1 MLRKVIVPTS
11 LADIKLKDFQ
21 RFYGANPTD
30 ENGEELAL
38 AIFCGIDKDEYKQ
51 FPVTELE
58 DIKNLLG
65 IALSEKPEMQRFVDI
80 NGTKYGFHPNLED
93 ISMGEFVDLEAYM
106 KDPVKNAEKWLGI
119 VYRPVVKEQFNRYEI
134 EAYRPDIHNGEA
146 FEDITM
152 DVVQGALLF
161 FYRLEIALLASLTKS
176 FQQAEKQERSLT
188 QDPAS
193 LSDGDGTQS
202 YINWLTAM
210 YGILKP

>member
-1 MLRKVIVPTS
+1 MLRTIIVPTS

-21 RFYGANPTD
+21 RFEGANPTE

-51 FPVTELE
+51 FPVSELE
-58 DIKNLLG
+58 SIKNMLG
-65 IALSEKPEMQRFVDI
+65 IALSEKPELQRFVDI
-80 NGTKYGFHPNLED
+80 KGTKYGFHPNLED
-93 ISMGEFVDLEAYM
+93 ISLGEFVDLEAYM
-106 KDPVKNAEKWLGI
+106 KEPIKNAEKWLGI
-119 VYRPVVKEQFNRYEI
+119 VYRPVTQEQFNRYEI
-134 EAYRPDIHNGEA
+134 EAYKPDKHDGKA

-176 FQQAEKQERSLT
+176 FQQAEKQEKSLT